1 MTPSA
6 PDCVR
11 ISLSSA
17 STTTTYLLAATCRM
31 HFLRTHRRVWRSPC
45 STSLLKQGQLV
56 LCSSDIFKRD
66 ASANTSYCLN
76 TSQKV
81 NLTSMPSGSSQATR
95 WWKKKKNFFLPS
107 SPLFF
112 RMNKNNLKLL
122 RSKFSQTAKCLRT
135 ILIKLLRYILGNFQI
150 YT

>member
-66 ASANTSYCLN
+66 ASVNTSYCLN

-81 NLTSMPSGSSQATR
+81 NLTSMPSGSSQATK
-95 WWKKKKNFFLPS
+95 WWKKKRISFCLLVLFS
-107 SPLFF
+107 SEWIKIIWSYYEVSSH
-112 RMNKNNLKLL
+112 RLL
-122 RSKFSQTAKCLRT
+122 
-135 ILIKLLRYILGNFQI
+135 NV
-150 YT
+150 